1 VNVTAPAAVVVLA
14 AGEGKRMKS
23 SRPKVLHTACGRSL
37 LGHVLTAAAALEPVH
52 TVVVVGHGRDQVS
65 EQLAEIAPAAISV
78 VQEEQ
83 LGTGHAVRIALAALP
98 VDAAGTVIVLAGDT
112 PLLAASTLQQLAEHH
127 AASQAAA
134 TVLTAEFDDPT
145 GYGRIVRAAD
155 GSLAAI
161 VEHRDADAAQR
172 AIREVNS
179 GVYAFELDRL
189 REVLAGL
196 TANNDQGEE
205 YLTDAIALLRAA
217 GAPVAAAADAAPEE
231 LLGVND
237 RAQLAEAAARL
248 RDRIVTGWMRS
259 GVTVI
264 DPSSVW
270 IDIDVTLEPDVLI
283 QPDVQLLGA
292 TSVAAG
298 ASIGPRCTLTDTE
311 VGAGAS
317 VIDTVATLARIGEQA
332 TVGPFTY
339 LRPGTDLGVGAKAG
353 GFVEMKNAVLGPGA
367 KVPHLSY
374 VGDAEIGA
382 GANIG
387 AATVFVNYD
396 GVAKHR
402 TVVGEQARVGSDTM
416 LVAPVTIGPGAYTA
430 AGSVIT
436 EDVPPGAMAVARSR
450 QRNIA
455 DWVLRRRPGSSSA
468 DAAARAGRTG
478 QDSTADKSGG

>member
-1 VNVTAPAAVVVLA
+1 VNVAAPAAVVVLA

-37 LGHVLTAAAALEPVH
+37 LGHVLTAAAALDPAH
-52 TVVVVGHGRDQVS
+52 TVVVVGHGRDQVT
-65 EQLAEIAPAAISV
+65 EQLAAIAPAAISV

-83 LGTGHAVRIALAALP
+83 RGTGHAVRIALGALP
-98 VDAAGTVIVLAGDT
+98 ADASGTVIVLAGDT
-112 PLLAASTLQQLAEHH
+112 PLLAAGTLQQLAGHH

-134 TVLTAEFDDPT
+134 TVLTAEFADPT

-172 AIREVNS
+172 EIREVNS
-179 GVYAFELDRL
+179 GVYAFELDAL
-189 REVLAGL
+189 RAVLADL
-196 TANNDQGEE
+196 TADNDQGEE

-217 GAPVAAAADAAPEE
+217 GAPVAAAADAAAAEV
-231 LLGVND
+231 LGVND
-237 RAQLAEAAARL
+237 RAQLAEAAALL
-248 RDRIVTGWMRS
+248 RDRIVGDWMRA

-264 DPSSVW
+264 DPGSVW
-270 IDIDVTLEPDVLI
+270 IDVDVVLEPDVLI

-292 TSVAAG
+292 TTVAAG
-298 ASIGPRCTLTDTE
+298 AAIGPRCTLTDTE
-311 VGAGAS
+311 VGAEAT
-317 VIDTVATLARIGEQA
+317 VIDTVATLARIGQRA

-353 GFVEMKNAVLGPGA
+353 GFVEMKNAVLGDGA

-416 LVAPVTIGPGAYTA
+416 LVAPVSIGAGAYTA

-436 EDVPPGAMAVARSR
+436 EDVPAGAMGVGRAR
-450 QRNIA
+450 QRNIV

-468 DAAARAGRTG
+468 EAAARAIDQG
-478 QDSTADKSGG
+478 QDSSAKAGG